1 MLPNLSDLLVQNAL
15 GIKSHNG
22 VTYSTTADRLAN
34 QMPSGVAGI
43 NHGENL
49 TCITRQQTTKRI
61 KPTIMSGIAVDG
73 TVVLLTVTI
82 Q

>member
-1 MLPNLSDLLVQNAL
+1 MQNAL
-15 GIKSHNG
+15 GIKSHDG

-43 NHGENL
+43 NHG
-49 TCITRQQTTKRI
+49 TRLLHDSNGVSWVNFSFLRFSNFK
-61 KPTIMSGIAVDG
+61 GIAVDG

-82 Q
+82 QQ